1 MEINSMGNLQITSSA
16 FKNGGIIP
24 KQYTGK
30 GEDISPPL
38 EIKGVAPLAKS
49 VAIIVDDPDIPIPF
63 LSFTHWVVYN
73 IPADIAEIKENIP
86 GEEVIIDLGGAM
98 QGKNGFGRIGYMG
111 PKPPFGTHTYR
122 FFVYSLDTVLDLK
135 PGATRKQLEKAM
147 EGHILQTGLLEGRF
161 GA

>member
-1 MEINSMGNLQITSSA
+1 MGNLEVASRA
-16 FKNGGIIP
+16 FKNGGTIP
-24 KQYTGK
+24 RQYTGK
-30 GEDISPPL
+30 GEDMSPPL
-38 EIKGVAPLAKS
+38 EIKGVDSRAES

-86 GEEVIIDLGGAM
+86 GEEVIKALGGAM

-111 PKPPFGTHTYR
+111 PNPPFGTHTYR
-122 FFVYSLDTVLDLK
+122 FAVYSLDTVLNLK

-161 GA
+161 GV